1 MNQESQR
8 LKGFV
13 MTCTENISTALLDGN
28 PAHTNGGIQKNVSNM
43 SHPTHTEVR
52 VGAVPSRHNCKR
64 CHRLRSLYPERLSTC
79 FRLVN
84 GFFDGSKLDFCPF
97 RSC

>member
-1 MNQESQR
+1 M
-8 LKGFV
+8 LKGFI
-13 MTCTENISTALLDGN
+13 MTCTENITTASLAGFST
-28 PAHTNGGIQKNVSNM
+28 PANRWINTIGGITMSVINM
-43 SHPTHTEVR
+43 SHPTDAQTR

-84 GFFDGSKLDFCPF
+84 GFFCGSKF
-97 RSC
+97 

>member
-1 MNQESQR
+1 MNQKSQM

-13 MTCTENISTALLDGN
+13 MTITDIITTASLAGFST
-28 PAHTNGGIQKNVSNM
+28 PTNGGINTNGGIEM
-43 SHPTHTEVR
+43 SEIKICPPTDAAAG

-64 CHRLRSLYPERLSTC
+64 CQRLRSLYPERLSTC

-84 GFFDGSKLDFCPF
+84 GCFSGSQF
-97 RSC
+97 

>member
-1 MNQESQR
+1 M

-13 MTCTENISTALLDGN
+13 MTCTENITTASLAGSSA
-28 PAHTNGGIQKNVSNM
+28 PTNGGINTIGGIMM
-43 SHPTHTEVR
+43 SVIKMSPPTDAEAR

-84 GFFDGSKLDFCPF
+84 DLFCQSNF
-97 RSC
+97 